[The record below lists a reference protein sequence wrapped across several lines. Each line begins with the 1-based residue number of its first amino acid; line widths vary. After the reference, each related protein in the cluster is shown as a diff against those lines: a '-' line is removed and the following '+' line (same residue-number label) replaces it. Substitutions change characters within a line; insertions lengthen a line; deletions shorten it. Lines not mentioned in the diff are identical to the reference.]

1 MPSAEPP
8 VNLSREAVHGSLWVY
23 LAFVSGKL
31 LSFVTTVILARLL
44 LPEQFGLVGYC
55 LIAFQYLSL
64 LNLFGMD
71 VALISRRDKLQEA
84 ANAAFLGNIATGA
97 LLFGVAWVAAPSIA
111 AFFKAPAVTPLF
123 RALAL
128 SLPLGALGAV
138 PDALL
143 QRALRFKARLLPEF
157 GRSIVKGI
165 ISVFFAW
172 RGFGVWSL
180 VLGHIGGEVM
190 GTASAWVLAGWRPT
204 LSFDSRVAREM
215 TVFGVHIVAIGLLG
229 ALFSNVDFLF
239 VGRILGAEA
248 LGYYTLAYRIP
259 ELVLAS
265 TNNVVARV
273 AHPLFSRVQSSAE
286 QLRITFIS
294 YLRYMS
300 LIIFPAGVG
309 LAIVTAPFII
319 ATYPPRWAP
328 SIPAMQLISLAL
340 AVSSIGFIPGVLYKA
355 SNRPEILT
363 KLALVKLL
371 PDATILWLGTH
382 WGITGVAAAQ
392 IVTAFINVSLDVLV
406 VSRILH
412 LRPIEILRAL
422 GPATACSAT
431 MGLAGFFL
439 APKLTSAG
447 VPGLLFLIVFG
458 IIVYGT
464 MLLIVSRGSI
474 TQAGKVLLA
483 SRRS

>member
-1 MPSAEPP
+1 M
-8 VNLSREAVHGSLWVY
+8 NLSREAIHGSLWTY
-23 LAFVSGKL
+23 LAFVSGKI
-31 LSFVTTVILARLL
+31 LSFATTVILARLL
-44 LPEQFGLVGYC
+44 LPGQFGLVGYC

-84 ANAAFLGNIATGA
+84 ANAAFLVNVATGA
-97 LLFGVAWVAAPSIA
+97 LLFGVAWALAPSIA
-111 AFFKAPAVTPLF
+111 VFFKARDVEPLF
-123 RALAL
+123 RVLAL

-157 GRSIVKGI
+157 GRSIVKGV
-165 ISVFFAW
+165 ISVFLAW

-180 VLGHIGGEVM
+180 VLGHIAGESAA
-190 GTASAWVLAGWRPT
+190 TLFAWVLAGWRPT

-215 TVFGVHIVAIGLLG
+215 TVFGVHIVAISLLG
-229 ALFSNVDFLF
+229 ALFSNVDMLF

-248 LGYYTLAYRIP
+248 LGYYTMAYRIP

-286 QLRITFIS
+286 QLRTTFIS

-319 ATYPPRWAP
+319 IAYSSRWAP

-340 AVSSIGFIPGVLYKA
+340 AVSSVGFIPGVLYKA

-363 KLALVKLL
+363 KLALVKVL
-371 PDATILWLGTH
+371 PDMTVLWLGTR
-382 WGITGVAAAQ
+382 WGIVGVAAAQ
-392 IVTAFINVSLDVLV
+392 IVTAFINVSLDSLV
-406 VSRILH
+406 VSRILR
-412 LRPIEILRAL
+412 LRPSEMLRAL
-422 GPATACSAT
+422 APATACSAI

-447 VPGLLFLIVFG
+447 VPGLLFLVVFG

-464 MLLIVSRGSI
+464 MLLLVSRESI
-474 TQAGKVLLA
+474 TQAGKMLLA